1 MEYEKIEVYDPLTE
15 KGDTGESSAGKLN
28 RNFERAASL
37 DDLNNIPA
45 VLYNRDQDLTDT
57 QQEQARKNIGA
68 GVTQRRNGYL
78 SMGDINNAPDQN
90 IGPYGV
96 WIESEEYGIIFQYQA
111 PVGVGNPSITYQMAI
126 NPGYGWRMRQYSSV
140 NKVWT
145 DWVNIGIG
153 SGSVR
158 YDTQQDL
165 DSSEMEQALFNV
177 GLQNFKGGL
186 LISDLSEMNKI
197 NPEWWCWGETDFIR
211 DPEADEIAKDNNF
224 FWLQSSRIMNDELE
238 TSQTRINGRRL
249 QRRTKL
255 GRSTSWEGIV
265 WEDIDSSPED
275 KPYYVELNEIET
287 LSSPEIEDRIGGW
300 DNLRRAIIKGRNI
313 NAIID
318 ASGQW
323 VELTGKNQGNYT
335 IVLTDVNSTDDIKTV
350 WKINKSQTE
359 GTLTALK
366 ETVELTVSAAT
377 TENYGTVIL
386 GKGLGDNTDSGKVP
400 ALDSDGKIPNANLR
414 DAFNNASEGGIVKVT
429 YNGGTMDKY
438 KVPFVGDNGVLSP
451 YVLPEA
457 TNEEK
462 GAVTLASNTGN
473 STDNGKVPVLGADGK
488 LNVNTLPAGLSPAPV
503 NGRLYVG
510 KDGTWVQD
518 SNFVNAY
525 NNTDGYLVNTDI
537 IAGESD
543 VLGVTFQIIGNQ
555 YSASTGFSGIPYFCV
570 IQAYWHGINNTFY
583 DPACIA
589 LGNAANFNNIT
600 VFRRLVDGSYRICI
614 RFESKQYN
622 NFSVAAY
629 ANNDV
634 SGRNRVTN
642 ISSSAVPSDAIS
654 TKNVSVRVGYNDTN
668 ANLSTVDWNAN
679 HLITEGWV
687 RFGGEINFRPPE
699 TGGWG
704 SGMYFR
710 KKSDNSNLAA
720 IGAVFYEEVFSKFYI
735 GWGTNPLNP
744 ATGLAIG
751 ENAFTYKGQNIWHA
765 GNLGDATTTKAGLV
779 VLADNTGNST
789 DNGKVPVLGANGKLN
804 ANVIPS
810 GSTTR
815 FIYTVY
821 SNDIG
826 SEVHAMLRIIG
837 AKDAIF
843 AATVEVLGYGTRIY
857 DNAGTTMYQSFNLKK
872 TVEIYSSCYENGD
885 ESFLSS
891 AYKINGKYVGNL
903 TYDGNDILIDVG
915 NLLTYTENDINRY
928 TSVTRNIINET
939 N

>member
-1 MEYEKIEVYDPLTE
+1 MNNFQPINNGESLQSARNKINNIGQNALGPEHNIDENSHGSIVVKTVAQNLNDAQKSRARANIGAPSMSDIVSGAVRYDAQQALTE
-15 KGDTGESSAGKLN
+15 AQKM
-28 RNFERAASL
+28 
-37 DDLNNIPA
+37 
-45 VLYNRDQDLTDT
+45 
-57 QQEQARKNIGA
+57 QARKNIGA
-68 GVTQRRNGYL
+68 ISSGEVTG
-78 SMGDINNAPDQN
+78 GA
-90 IGPYGV
+90 
-96 WIESEEYGIIFQYQA
+96 
-111 PVGVGNPSITYQMAI
+111 
-126 NPGYGWRMRQYSSV
+126 
-140 NKVWT
+140 
-145 DWVNIGIG
+145 
-153 SGSVR
+153 VR
-158 YDTQQDL
+158 YDVVQNLTPAQQAQARTNTGAASITALNNKLDLATFDINMPEEKQIVGFNNLGLQYYKPQLSDTDL
-165 DSSEMEQALFNV
+165 DNLPTDGF
-177 GLQNFKGGL
+177 
-186 LISDLSEMNKI
+186 
-197 NPEWWCWGETDFIR
+197 WWGETYTQKVDYQLDRMCFFIQTPKVVNGNLFTYQTKFNGASILR
-211 DPEADEIAKDNNF
+211 RSKVGNGEWSEWSDIGTDNLYFDNGLSKDE
-224 FWLQSSRIMNDELE
+224 
-238 TSQTRINGRRL
+238 NG
-249 QRRTKL
+249 
-255 GRSTSWEGIV
+255 EVGIV
-265 WEDIDSSPED
+265 GGDTMFKIGEFKHYAAESIIYPTTTNNVQFGFMHRDNPYTSNASDMGLLFYYNREDAS
-275 KPYYVELNEIET
+275 
-287 LSSPEIEDRIGGW
+287 
-300 DNLRRAIIKGRNI
+300 LRYHYQLFI
-313 NAIID
+313 NANGVYMRSCSD
-318 ASGQW
+318 PLNASVPRQTWYGIEW
-323 VELTGKNQGNYT
+323 EELGGN
-335 IVLTDVNSTDDIKTV
+335 V
-350 WKINKSQTE
+350 
-359 GTLTALK
+359 GP
-366 ETVELTVSAAT
+366 AT
-377 TENYGTVIL
+377 TEKYGTVIL
-386 GKGLGDNTDSGKVP
+386 GYGEGDYRDAGRVATMDE
-400 ALDSDGKIPNANLR
+400 DGKIPNKNLR
-414 DAFNNASEGGIVKVT
+414 DAYSNPTEGGIVKVT
-429 YNGGTMDKY
+429 LNGGTSDAN
-438 KVPFVGDNGVLSP
+438 KVPLIGSNGTLSFM
-451 YVLPEA
+451 VLPDA
-457 TNEEK
+457 DKQMK

-642 ISSSAVPSDAIS
+642 ISSSAVPSDAVN

-687 RFGGEINFRPPE
+687 RFGGEINLRPPE

-720 IGAVFYEEVFSKFYI
+720 IGAVFYDEAFSKFYI
-735 GWGTNPLNP
+735 GWGANPLDP
-744 ATGLAIG
+744 ATGLALG
-751 ENAFTYKGQNIWHA
+751 DSVFTYKGQNIWHA

-779 VLADNTGNST
+779 VLAGNTGNST
-789 DNGKVPVLGANGKLN
+789 DNGKVPVLGANGKLD
-804 ANVIPS
+804 AKVIPS

-815 FIYTVY
+815 FTYTVY
-821 SNDIG
+821 SNDTG
-826 SEVHAMLRIIG
+826 SEVRAMLRIIE

-843 AATVEVLGYGTRIY
+843 AATIEVLGYGTRIY
-857 DNAGTTMYQSFNLKK
+857 DKAGTTMYQSLNLKK

-891 AYKINGKYVGNL
+891 AYKINGQYVGNL